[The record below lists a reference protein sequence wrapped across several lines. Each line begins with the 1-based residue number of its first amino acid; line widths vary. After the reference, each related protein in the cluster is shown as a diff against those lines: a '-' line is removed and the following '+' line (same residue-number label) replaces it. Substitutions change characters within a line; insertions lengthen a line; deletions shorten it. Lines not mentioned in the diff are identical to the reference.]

1 MNDLNQII
9 FILLLNVL
17 QLFFF
22 FARNLTQ
29 DFYGNWE
36 MEFVNLLGPCCKMK
50 TGTRMGSL
58 GSNLTCWT
66 RQPNGIGKEGPNSGQ
81 RRATGSGISGW
92 VGRAGVFD
100 QIMSLGF
107 GWNE

>member
-1 MNDLNQII
+1 MFSLSANV
-9 FILLLNVL
+9 FVSSVRVKTSTSEIL
-17 QLFFF
+17 FS
-22 FARNLTQ
+22 
-29 DFYGNWE
+29 
-36 MEFVNLLGPCCKMK
+36 LLGKK
-50 TGTRMGSL
+50 RHFATIAGLFSNGHELRMGSL

-100 QIMSLGF
+100 QVMSLGF